1 MLSGETEM
9 SWGKGKTE
17 TGSGGACKARQ
28 FTAETMSAPQDP
40 LVNYKGFSVDQN
52 RLLVSNL
59 TYAKCLKSL
68 DVISQMTP
76 VTGATRSRVRQIF
89 KSTCVNCMISKGF
102 LSELLRRVDQLAK
115 GRDFLCTCGL
125 TNEFEVHSI
134 HRCMVGGSVDFRL
147 WISV

>member
-1 MLSGETEM
+1 MH
-9 SWGKGKTE
+9 
-17 TGSGGACKARQ
+17 
-28 FTAETMSAPQDP
+28 PQDP

-89 KSTCVNCMISKGF
+89 KSTCVNCMITKGF
-102 LSELLRRVDQLAK
+102 LSELLRGVDQLAE

-125 TNEFEVHSI
+125 TNESEVHSI